1 MFASHNN
8 QRDHDNQSSSQTVN
22 ESLAIPPHMGFQD
35 LSQEHDTFEP
45 DDNVFEPDDN
55 VIELGLGLGMMDVQ
69 NGLDTHELQEVGES
83 EGEEEEDTDNQTFDT
98 TDVDAQRGIFEYHS
112 DWGSDDENDG
122 YDSYS

>member
-1 MFASHNN
+1 MFAFHNN

-35 LSQEHDTFEP
+35 LSQEHDT
-45 DDNVFEPDDN
+45 FEPDDN

>member
-1 MFASHNN
+1 
-8 QRDHDNQSSSQTVN
+8 
-22 ESLAIPPHMGFQD
+22 MGFQN

-83 EGEEEEDTDNQTFDT
+83 EGEEEDTDNQTFDT